1 MISYVKV
8 MNTEVVQLIKI
19 YNFYFGYL
27 IIWQILKFKKRQ
39 VGTAGAA
46 GDWAAP
52 TDQPHL

>member
-39 VGTAGAA
+39 VSTVVTA
-46 GDWAAP
+46 GDWATP
-52 TDQPHL
+52 IDQPQL